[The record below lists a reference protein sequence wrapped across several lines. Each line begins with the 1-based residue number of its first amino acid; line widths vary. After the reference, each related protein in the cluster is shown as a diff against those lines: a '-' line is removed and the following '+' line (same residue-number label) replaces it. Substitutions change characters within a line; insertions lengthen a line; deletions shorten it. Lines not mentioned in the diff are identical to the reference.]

1 MPGSQLLLVK
11 WADWNYNN
19 WREVGFGIYLGHP
32 VWVHISHSFFFS
44 CAFQEHPPC
53 LVILFL
59 LVWHILLTYGRNLT
73 EGRGKDAHNIPC
85 ECSFYDKAVQPND
98 AGFLCPSCSQGFES
112 PQQCRRFPVALG
124 PLASCFSFGKRT
136 IYDPEASHPGRP
148 LLSQFWLFFI
158 GNTFPH
164 SHSPA
169 ILPFLVFLPNQ
180 RFLSSCGFPS
190 MLLPVPSLPF
200 TWSFHT
206 QVLLSW
212 IMLSWKLVIKI

>member
-1 MPGSQLLLVK
+1 MSSSLV
-11 WADWNYNN
+11 
-19 WREVGFGIYLGHP
+19 
-32 VWVHISHSFFFS
+32 
-44 CAFQEHPPC
+44 
-53 LVILFL
+53 L

-73 EGRGKDAHNIPC
+73 EGRGNNAHNMPC

-148 LLSQFWLFFI
+148 LLGQFWLCFLE
-158 GNTFPH
+158 NTFPH
-164 SHSPA
+164 SHYPA
-169 ILPFLVFLPNQ
+169 ILPFLVLLPDQ

-190 MLLPVPSLPF
+190 VLFTVPSLPF
-200 TWSFHT
+200 PWSFHI

-212 IMLSWKLVIKI
+212 ITLSWKLVVIKIQGWLTGISFVLLYVITDFWICFQIGLFLIREMQWSEESCLTEL